1 MTITSSRGE
10 LPQGSQAIHTWLPW
24 EPNHQTP
31 GSSTASA
38 PSVINPLEYPL
49 LKPRSES
56 FTFSYC
62 QKPQPKTQDFPFGQQ
77 ELPQLRRHAMGES
90 EKERA
95 RAIARSPQCEV
106 PHWWNLLFNT

>member
-10 LPQGSQAIHTWLPW
+10 LPLGRQAIHTWLPR

-49 LKPRSES
+49 LKHGSKC
-56 FTFSYC
+56 FTFSYY
-62 QKPQPKTQDFPFGQQ
+62 QPHKPRKQELPFGQQ
-77 ELPQLRRHAMGES
+77 ELPQLRGHAMGES

-95 RAIARSPQCEV
+95 RAIARNPQCEV
-106 PHWWNLLFNT
+106 PHWWNLLFNA